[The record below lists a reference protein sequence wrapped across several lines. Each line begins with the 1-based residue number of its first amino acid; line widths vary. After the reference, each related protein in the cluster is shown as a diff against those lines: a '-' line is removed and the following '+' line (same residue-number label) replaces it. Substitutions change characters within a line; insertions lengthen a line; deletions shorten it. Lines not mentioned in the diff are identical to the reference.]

1 MQIFISYSSK
11 NRDLVKT
18 LAADLKAMG
27 HSVWFDGELSGGQ
40 LWWDN
45 ILGQIRTCD
54 LFLAALTTQF
64 MASEPCKL
72 ERDYAHALDKSIL
85 PLLLA
90 DGVRVNL
97 LPPELSLLHFVDYRV
112 PNDKMA
118 AIALSRAL
126 DSLPTPKPLP
136 YILPQPPA
144 PPINSLG
151 VLTTR
156 VTARTLDFEEQSSL
170 LIEIKALLND
180 ASFRDD
186 ALELLNMLHGR
197 GDLFAA
203 IANEIDT
210 VTGTTRQP
218 SPSAAQNIP
227 LIDNNPASDEPVLK
241 EFGANWVTSTVNYA
255 GKIAITQRRLVFQ
268 GSYLTKEH
276 RVEILMQD
284 IVEVKKGLALFSV
297 SPTIVIRTRA
307 NKDYSFSIQ
316 ALGGILYGNREEI
329 VSLIQ
334 GLIPRS

>member
-27 HSVWFDGELSGGQ
+27 HNVWFDGELSGGQ

-45 ILGQIRTCD
+45 ILGQIRACD
-54 LFLAALTTQF
+54 LFVAALTTQF

-72 ERDYAHALDKSIL
+72 ERDYAHALDKNIL

-90 DGVRVNL
+90 EGVRVNL
-97 LPPELSLLHFVDYRV
+97 LPPELSLLHFVDYRN

-126 DSLPTPKPLP
+126 DSLPAPKPLP
-136 YILPQPPA
+136 ANLPLPPA

-180 ASFRDD
+180 ASFHDD
-186 ALELLNMLHGR
+186 ALELLHMLHGR

-210 VTGTTRQP
+210 VTGMTRQP
-218 SPSAAQNIP
+218 SSSAAQNISLP
-227 LIDNNPASDEPVLK
+227 SDEQVLK
-241 EFGANWVTSTVNYA
+241 ELAATWISTVNYT
-255 GKIAITQRRLVFQ
+255 GKMAITNRRLVFQ
-268 GSYLTKEH
+268 GSYLTKEQ
-276 RVEILMQD
+276 RVEIPMQD
-284 IVEVKKGLALFSV
+284 IVEVKKGLALFSAA
-297 SPTIVIRTRA
+297 PTVEIHTRD
-307 NKDYSFSIQ
+307 NKKHSFSIQ
-316 ALGGILYGNREEI
+316 AFGGILYGNREEI
-329 VSLIQ
+329 ISLIQ
-334 GLIPRS
+334 SLIPRSH